1 MRINMFLIN
10 QNMDFYT
17 TQNSI
22 GVAAEPYHIVP
33 ETTKADQKTAAI
45 LLERTV
51 SIFPIRK
58 TL

>member
-1 MRINMFLIN
+1 
-10 QNMDFYT
+10 MDFNN

>member
-1 MRINMFLIN
+1 
-10 QNMDFYT
+10 MDSQI

-33 ETTKADQKTAAI
+33 ETIKADQKTAAI

-51 SIFPIRK
+51 SILPIRN